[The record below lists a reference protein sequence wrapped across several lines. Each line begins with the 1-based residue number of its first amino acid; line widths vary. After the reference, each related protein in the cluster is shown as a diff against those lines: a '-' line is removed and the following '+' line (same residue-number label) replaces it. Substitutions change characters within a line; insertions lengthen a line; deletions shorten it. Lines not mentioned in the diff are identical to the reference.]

1 MTTIVEHPMA
11 GVARALV
18 IAGSDKRGTIFA
30 LYDLSEQV
38 GVSPWYWWADV
49 PVRHR
54 DALYIAA
61 GRYAHGEPAVK
72 YRGIF
77 LNDEAPALSGWVN
90 ATYSGYNHKFYE
102 KVFELLL
109 RLKANYL
116 WPAMWGSAFNEDDPE
131 NARLADEY
139 GIVMGT
145 SHEEPMMRAE
155 KEWTPADGPWNY
167 AANQTSIDEFWRKG
181 MERDKNYEQIVT
193 LGMRGVNDTPMSTS
207 ANTELLEKIVAN
219 QRQILKETV
228 NPDLEKVPQVW
239 ALYKEVQGYYDN
251 GMRVPDDVTLLW
263 SDDNWGN
270 LRRLP
275 TAEERKRTGGAAEHT
290 YTCFAPCSRTIAM
303 ISRIVVPRTME
314 SSTSS
319 TFLP

>member
-1 MTTIVEHPMA
+1 MCI
-11 GVARALV
+11 
-18 IAGSDKRGTIFA
+18 
-30 LYDLSEQV
+30 
-38 GVSPWYWWADV
+38 
-49 PVRHR
+49 R
-54 DALYIAA
+54 D
-61 GRYAHGEPAVK
+61 
-72 YRGIF
+72 
-77 LNDEAPALSGWVN
+77 S
-90 ATYSGYNHKFYE
+90 
-102 KVFELLL
+102 
-109 RLKANYL
+109 
-116 WPAMWGSAFNEDDPE
+116 
-131 NARLADEY
+131 
-139 GIVMGT
+139 
-145 SHEEPMMRAE
+145 
-155 KEWTPADGPWNY
+155 PWNY

-275 TAEERKRTGGAAEHT
+275 TAEERKRTGGAGIYYHFDYVGDPRSYKWLNTTSITKVWEQMKMCIRDSRHNRCPVAFHT
-290 YTCFAPCSRTIAM
+290 HEQQ
-303 ISRIVVPRTME
+303 RIQRRKHAHPPGARRPERVHFERRAG
-314 SSTSS
+314 SAICR
-319 TFLP
+319 